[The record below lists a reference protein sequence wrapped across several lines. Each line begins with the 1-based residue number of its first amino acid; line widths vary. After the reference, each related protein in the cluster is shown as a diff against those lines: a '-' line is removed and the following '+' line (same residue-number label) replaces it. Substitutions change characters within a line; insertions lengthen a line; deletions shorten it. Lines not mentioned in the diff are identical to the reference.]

1 MVTLLVTPAHR
12 EGISY
17 YAGCEYAAVERLN
30 KDAVLPLLRA
40 LVRTPFF
47 RCASEPLNVLR
58 GLLPA
63 LLAWLLPLSHLLMS
77 SCILQLDHS
86 GDMKASKACHIP
98 EHSCRESGPPPFGFH
113 HRLMADAIIRC
124 ILYCRP
130 FKVTLY
136 CNCLMGSP

>member
-1 MVTLLVTPAHR
+1 MVNLLVTQAHR
-12 EGISY
+12 EGFSY

-47 RCASEPLNVLR
+47 RCASDPFDILE

-77 SCILQLDHS
+77 SRVL
-86 GDMKASKACHIP
+86 
-98 EHSCRESGPPPFGFH
+98 
-113 HRLMADAIIRC
+113 
-124 ILYCRP
+124 
-130 FKVTLY
+130 
-136 CNCLMGSP
+136 